1 MRPDLDPQVL
11 ETRIQGKINA
21 VHRTVF
27 AEKFP
32 GQIEHCL
39 RLLTERLQLG
49 LDKRGSVVVAD
60 VATWPLTPEQL
71 RELAEAMYY
80 INCIK
85 ASLEEELK
93 RNEL

>member
-21 VHRTVF
+21 IHRTVF

-80 INCIK
+80 INQIK
-85 ASLEEELK
+85 NSIE
-93 RNEL
+93 